1 MHPHARSEFQKFFAR
16 KDTFTLGVC
25 NGCQMLAHLT
35 ELIPGTSHWPRFTN
49 NESGQFEARVNMVKI
64 QDNTKT
70 PSVFLHGMNGSSL
83 PIAVSHGEGRASFK
97 RQEDIEAM
105 NADGLIPL
113 RYTDNRHHVA
123 TKYPANPNG
132 SPEGI
137 AAVRNLDGRV
147 LAMM

>member
-1 MHPHARSEFQKFFAR
+1 
-16 KDTFTLGVC
+16 
-25 NGCQMLAHLT
+25 
-35 ELIPGTSHWPRFTN
+35 
-49 NESGQFEARVNMVKI
+49 MVKI

-83 PIAVSHGEGRASFK
+83 PIAVSHGEGRAGF
-97 RQEDIEAM
+97 RHQGDIEAL

-113 RYTDNRHHVA
+113 RYTDNRGHVT

>member
-1 MHPHARSEFQKFFAR
+1 MHPHTRAEFQKFFSR
-16 KDTFTLGVC
+16 KDTFALGVC
-25 NGCQMLAHLT
+25 NGCQMLTRIA
-35 ELIPGTSHWPRFTN
+35 ELIPGTSHWPLFLEN
-49 NESGQFEARVNMVKI
+49 QSEQFEARASMVKI

-83 PIAVSHGEGRASFK
+83 PIAVSHGEGRAGF
-97 RQEDIEAM
+97 RHQGDIEAL

-113 RYTDNRHHVA
+113 RYTDNRGHVT